1 MDAGRVPRPGRP
13 VRGSRTGR
21 PMMAA
26 LDLLGQRWTL
36 RVVWELRDGG
46 LGFRELRRRAD
57 EMSSSVLATRLQQ
70 LVVAGIVEA
79 EPDGDYRLTEL
90 GEQLPTALRPLA
102 DWARRWAEL
111 TNREDHPDG

>member
-1 MDAGRVPRPGRP
+1 MDVGRVPRPGQP

-36 RVVWELRDGG
+36 RVVWELREGSM
-46 LGFRELRRRAD
+46 GFRELRRRAD
-57 EMSSSVLATRLQQ
+57 EMSSSVPAARLQQ

-79 EPDGDYRLTEL
+79 EPNGDYRLTEL
-90 GEQLPTALRPLA
+90 GQELAPALRPLQE
-102 DWARRWAEL
+102 WAQRWAARTVTEE
-111 TNREDHPDG
+111 T

>member
-1 MDAGRVPRPGRP
+1 
-13 VRGSRTGR
+13 
-21 PMMAA
+21 MMAA

-57 EMSSSVLATRLQQ
+57 EMSSSVLAARLEQ

-79 EPDGDYRLTEL
+79 EANGDYRLSEL
-90 GEQLPTALRPLA
+90 GQELAPALRPLQ
-102 DWARRWAEL
+102 DWAHRWAAR
-111 TNREDHPDG
+111 TNAEETPES